1 MPTPRLFVSIAAY
14 RDPDLGATLQDALDQ
29 AAHPEALHLGVL
41 EQSPTP
47 TALAPSVRE
56 RAGQITYLH
65 LHHSYSR
72 GPCWARAMIATA
84 VRQETH
90 FLQIDSHTRFDPG
103 WDLTLLQT
111 CEALAQASAQPKLIL
126 STYPCAFEI
135 SDGQAVR
142 KPMPGHA
149 LVLRPQAEATLSGP
163 SPVLPF
169 HAMPTPS
176 PVPLAGCH
184 VGAGCLFAPTRLLQ
198 EVPLDP
204 WLYFHGEEQ
213 NLAVRAWTHGWDIW
227 HPPDLPVY
235 HLYGRQEARPVHWDE
250 ADDRDRSVK
259 WWQWHQQA
267 EQRMA
272 ELLFEQAELGAYGL
286 GTQRSLDD
294 YAAAFGID
302 YRNRR
307 IGPAAGPR

>member
-29 AAHPEALHLGVL
+29 AAHPGALHLGVL

-111 CEALAQASAQPKLIL
+111 CEALAQASGQPKLIL

-169 HAMPTPS
+169 HAVPTPS

-227 HPPDLPVY
+227 HPGPVGEVVAMASAGRAAHGRVAVRTGRAGRVRPGHAALAGRLRGGLRHRLPASQD
-235 HLYGRQEARPVHWDE
+235 RARGG
-250 ADDRDRSVK
+250 S
-259 WWQWHQQA
+259 
-267 EQRMA
+267 
-272 ELLFEQAELGAYGL
+272 GL
-286 GTQRSLDD
+286 NDVRLQRSRCS
-294 YAAAFGID
+294 AARYFCA
-302 YRNRR
+302 
-307 IGPAAGPR
+307 